1 MEGQPAAMMKQNS
14 GYTMLLHER
23 SVTRKFVYVEVLK
36 CGSTTRFLSHACDPN
51 VAFFE
56 MQNRTT
62 VKELTITIKSVNA
75 GTQLTVNYDKQI

>member
-1 MEGQPAAMMKQNS
+1 MEGQPAEMMKQNG

-36 CGSTTRFLSHACDPN
+36 CGSTTRFLSHAYDPN